1 MVVLQSAIRLRAVVL
16 TVGAAIALSSPLGA
30 ASVVPRQTTPV
41 YIAKFTVAAD
51 TPTIYSGVTTFNVDK
66 EGKVTGKMALDNP
79 VGVDAALNGTLK
91 ADVWTFEYTY
101 SIPQQGCEGIV
112 SGTSSQGVEGS
123 QAHRRRSEDQRRVH
137 ADSRSTRPSRSR
149 RRKRR
154 SCPGSAW
161 RSGAPAHRLTTA
173 PRAPF

>member
-1 MVVLQSAIRLRAVVL
+1 MAVGRMVVLQSAIRLRAVVL
-16 TVGAAIALSSPLGA
+16 TLGAAIALSSPLGA

-66 EGKVTGKMALDNP
+66 DGKVTGKMALDNP

-112 SGTSSQGVEGS
+112 SGTAKVSKDRKLIEG
-123 QAHRRRSEDQRRVH
+123 AV
-137 ADSRSTRPSRSR
+137 
-149 RRKRR
+149 KI
-154 SCPGSAW
+154 
-161 RSGAPAHRLTTA
+161 SGACTQTPLDATFSFTQKEKTLL
-173 PRAPF
+173 PW